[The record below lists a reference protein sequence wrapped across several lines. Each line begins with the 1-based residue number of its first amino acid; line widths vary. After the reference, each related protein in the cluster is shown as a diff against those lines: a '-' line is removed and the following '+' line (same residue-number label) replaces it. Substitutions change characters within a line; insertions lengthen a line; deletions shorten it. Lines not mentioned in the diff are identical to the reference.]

1 MLCVIKTKCHNRK
14 LAEWVFWAS
23 DMSLALQYIVTS
35 SRLMSLSTPPC
46 IIVMIFIDDREFDYH
61 MEVTFTCIMSPCH
74 LWQGQEGGCGT
85 TCTTLG
91 TCFGAHRAQC

>member
-1 MLCVIKTKCHNRK
+1 MLCVIKTKCHNRN

-46 IIVMIFIDDREFDYH
+46 IIVMTGSLIIIWR
-61 MEVTFTCIMSPCH
+61 S
-74 LWQGQEGGCGT
+74 LS
-85 TCTTLG
+85 L
-91 TCFGAHRAQC
+91 AS